1 MLAALVGVDDFRS
14 LPSPLDSLMQRGKA
28 KGGLHG
34 FDSRQERI
42 RRGYQSIMTVSGF
55 NKLTQFLGN
64 KS

>member
-1 MLAALVGVDDFRS
+1 
-14 LPSPLDSLMQRGKA
+14 MQRGKA